1 MNNCEFCDKKGLAVL
16 PVRPAIAPAGSN
28 APKADAA
35 MLVGADGIAVAPA
48 SYTLRHLRP
57 GYLYTY
63 DEARKWLHAYVVT
76 EGGYLYKLDP
86 AETAPAKLAFSC
98 APEKCGTVASCVTI
112 PDVKRATKVWFGFS
126 DVQWT
131 PAVIERHKD
140 AAYRTKHMVCL
151 DVQAWVGSKKNKG
164 AADISQVEKLVAE
177 YALSDTQGKAMAFT
191 TGGFKSKAST
201 AQALK
206 DRIPTISPAGGLV
219 MSMPDPAG
227 VAADLGALM
236 QHLHDSFVNA
246 KGWTRE
252 LSVSTAISQIEAA
265 VRASALE
272 AEEAA
277 ADQLANETLSQPD
290 IGMLFEGYRKKKLDQ
305 IEEIRD
311 VSPAEAKRAEDNA
324 WRKYTDK
331 FDQKAAK
338 AWKEQFDEQLKQWDQ
353 KQISPLALAHVAWM
367 KSSILQHKMECTHDG
382 VSADSGIAYAKT
394 ISLCI
399 AGTQD
404 KGACFDLYTDWLA
417 ADVIGK
423 ENLLVKALML
433 NLEKTQKEIQDALK
447 VSLDPRSVP
456 FDGLV
461 GSFTEATKRVTE
473 LKADAVGKGLL
484 LMVYGPMAK
493 IMARA
498 VDGRLRPALVAL
510 GLYTGKTFAVVEVV
524 GSRKAFR
531 AQLIRELLR
540 SSGQVIKP
548 RDMERAVSAEMR
560 RLKSEGVQ
568 LDGTQKKRFFMMVD
582 QERISAMPQG
592 QSSAEQAR
600 WLASTIT
607 TQEKLESLNLSSWRE
622 QLRSP
627 VSNATLKLGPQAR
640 ERVAAV
646 IPFIGGLVAAI
657 IQYNA
662 VQKLGEDEGKAMSH
676 EATEV
681 KWRYGAGV
689 AALAGTITE
698 MSGLAASHI
707 KPANLRLAQYVTKY
721 SASIQVI
728 GRLVGV
734 AGALVMACWDIK
746 QGVDQIRVKKL
757 GVGAAYIASAALGV
771 GAAFALYAS
780 ATGIGLVLV
789 LALIGVAVLIEYIKD
804 NKVQAWLERCVWGHG
819 PAPRYTD
826 EKEEMTQLQVA
837 FS

>member
-16 PVRPAIAPAGSN
+16 PVRPAIAPAGSH
-28 APKADAA
+28 APKANAA
-35 MLVGADGIAVAPA
+35 MLAGADSIPVAPA
-48 SYTLRHLRP
+48 DYTLRHLRP

-63 DEARKWLHAYVVT
+63 DEARKWLHAYVVI

-86 AETAPAKLAFSC
+86 GETAPAKLAFTC
-98 APEKCGTVASCVTI
+98 APDKCGTVASCVTI

-140 AAYRTKHMVCL
+140 AAYRAKHMVCL
-151 DVQAWVGSKKNKG
+151 DVQAWLGSKHHKG
-164 AADISQVEKLVAE
+164 AADISQVEKVVAE
-177 YALSDTQGKAMAFT
+177 YALSDAQGKSLAFT
-191 TGGFKSKAST
+191 AGGFKSKAST
-201 AQALK
+201 SQALK
-206 DRIPTISPAGGLV
+206 DRIPAISPAGGLV
-219 MSMPDPAG
+219 LSMPDPAG

-236 QHLHDSFVNA
+236 QHLHESFVNA
-246 KGWTRE
+246 KGWKRE
-252 LSVSTAISQIEAA
+252 LAASTAISQIEAA

-272 AEEAA
+272 AEDAA
-277 ADQLANETLSQPD
+277 AEQLANEALSQPD
-290 IGMLFEGYRKKKLDQ
+290 IGMLFDSYRKKKLQQ

-324 WRKYTDK
+324 WRKYADK
-331 FDQKAAK
+331 FDQTAAK
-338 AWKEQFDEQLKQWDQ
+338 DWKKQFDDQMKQWDE

-367 KSSILQHKMECTHDG
+367 KSSTLQHKMECTHDG

-404 KGACFDLYTDWLA
+404 KGACFDLYTEWLA

-423 ENLLVKALML
+423 ENLLLKALTL
-433 NLEKTQKEIQDALK
+433 NLEKTQKDIQDALK
-447 VSLDPRSVP
+447 VSLDPRSFP

-493 IMARA
+493 VMARA
-498 VDGRLRPALVAL
+498 VDGRLRPSLVAL
-510 GLYTGKTFAVVEVV
+510 GLYTGKTFAVLEVV
-524 GSRKAFR
+524 GSKKAFR

-540 SSGQVIKP
+540 SSGKVVKP
-548 RDMERAVSAEMR
+548 RDMERAVSAELR

-568 LDGTQKKRFFMMVD
+568 LDGTQKKRFLIMVD

-600 WLASTIT
+600 WLASNIT

-627 VSNATLKLGPQAR
+627 ESSAILKLGPQAR
-640 ERVAAV
+640 ERMAAV
-646 IPFIGGLVAAI
+646 IPFIGGLVAAV

-662 VQKLGEDEGKAMSH
+662 VQKLAEDEGKAMSH
-676 EATEV
+676 EAKEA

-698 MSGLAASHI
+698 MSGLAAEKVASTVP
-707 KPANLRLAQYVTKY
+707 KLARGLTWI
-721 SASIQVI
+721 ASKMQ
-728 GRLVGV
+728 LVGKLIGV
-734 AGALVMACWDIK
+734 AGALVMAAWDIK
-746 QGVDQIRVKKL
+746 LGVDQVKARNV
-757 GVGAAYIASAALGV
+757 GIGAAYFASAALGM
-771 GAAFALYAS
+771 GAAAALFFS
-780 ATGIGLVLV
+780 WTGVGLLLV
-789 LALIGVAVLIEYIKD
+789 LAVMAVAVLIEYIKD
-804 NKVQAWLERCVWGHG
+804 NKVQSWLERCIWGNG
-819 PAPRYTD
+819 PAPRYSN
-826 EKEEMTQLQVA
+826 EQEEMAQLRVA